1 MTDPQKC
8 FRHRKKRTE
17 PTGSGRAIW
26 SLATRTLRRYECG
39 LCGQRLDRMR
49 KSPKNCARLCFHGVS
64 ECDWHEFLQPE
75 THTHDEENDD
85 GSRKPV

>member
-1 MTDPQKC
+1 MSRRQEDALQR
-8 FRHRKKRTE
+8 RHRND

-39 LCGQRLDRMR
+39 YCGQRLDRLR
-49 KSPKNCARLCFHGVS
+49 KSAKACARIYPLPDGR

-75 THTHDEENDD
+75 NHRDD
-85 GSRKPV
+85 